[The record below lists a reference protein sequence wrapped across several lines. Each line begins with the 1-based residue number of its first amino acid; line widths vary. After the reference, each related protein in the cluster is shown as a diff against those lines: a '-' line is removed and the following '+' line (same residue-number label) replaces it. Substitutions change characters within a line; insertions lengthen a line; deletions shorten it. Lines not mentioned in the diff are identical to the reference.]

1 MARYRRYQ
9 RRGYYGGYRSKASI
23 GQEIA
28 AQHKREAAELSRELG
43 GTDSDVKRYF
53 FSLSHSSLSDILD
66 EYENRYGASARQY
79 AEITIPKWQSGERT
93 MSGMVASR
101 LFDLLPPRMPL
112 AEKYKLTE
120 GLWKHYGPSSKKR
133 LRVGLDA
140 DPNAVCDAIRS
151 HLDDVVVSY
160 KIPEQLEA
168 RFNWLSAGDVSV
180 KQQLLNHLRSQ
191 ERALVA
197 EGARLQLPVLTDHLR
212 SDADGLTTRAAQMLR
227 IGKHEIEL
235 LIDKSATGVAL
246 EDWAP
251 PQRVSSSTSDN
262 GGCSWIFWVIG
273 AIVLYMI
280 FAR

>member
-1 MARYRRYQ
+1 MARYRGYRG
-9 RRGYYGGYRSKASI
+9 RGYYGGYRSKASI

-43 GTDSDVKRYF
+43 GTDTDVKRYF
-53 FSLSHSSLSDILD
+53 FSLSHAALSDILD
-66 EYENRYGASARQY
+66 EYENRYGSSARQY

-101 LFDLLPPRMPL
+101 LFDLMPPRMPL

-133 LRVGLDA
+133 LRVGLEA
-140 DPNAVCDAIRS
+140 DPNVVFDAIRS
-151 HLDDVVVSY
+151 HLDEVVVGY

-168 RFNWLSAGDVSV
+168 RFNWLSAGDVAV

-197 EGARLQLPVLTDHLR
+197 EGARLQLPVLTEHLR
-212 SDADGLTTRAAQMLR
+212 SDTEGLTTRAAQMLR

-235 LIDKSATGVAL
+235 LIDKTASGVAL

-251 PQRVSSSTSDN
+251 PQRVSSSASDN
-262 GGCSWIFWVIG
+262 EGCSWIFWVIG
-273 AIVLYMI
+273 AVILYMI

>member
-1 MARYRRYQ
+1 MARYRGYRG
-9 RRGYYGGYRSKASI
+9 RRSYGGYRNKASI

-53 FSLSHSSLSDILD
+53 FSLSHSALSDLLD
-66 EYENRYGASARQY
+66 EYENRYGSSARQY

-133 LRVGLDA
+133 LRVGLEA

-151 HLDDVVVSY
+151 HLDEVVVGY

-168 RFNWLSAGDVSV
+168 RFNWLSAGDVAV

-197 EGARLQLPVLTDHLR
+197 EGARLQLPVLTEHLR
-212 SDADGLTTRAAQMLR
+212 SDTEGLTSRAAQMLR

-235 LIDKSATGVAL
+235 LIDKTASGVAL
-246 EDWAP
+246 EDWTP
-251 PQRVSSSTSDN
+251 PQRASTSTSDN
-262 GGCSWIFWVIG
+262 EGCSWIFWVIG
-273 AIVLYMI
+273 AVILYMI

>member
-1 MARYRRYQ
+1 
-9 RRGYYGGYRSKASI
+9 
-23 GQEIA
+23 
-28 AQHKREAAELSRELG
+28 LG

-53 FSLSHSSLSDILD
+53 FSLSHSALSDLLD
-66 EYENRYGASARQY
+66 EYENRYGSSARQY
-79 AEITIPKWQSGERT
+79 AEITIPKWESGERT

-133 LRVGLDA
+133 LRVGLEA
-140 DPNAVCDAIRS
+140 DPNEVCDAIRS
-151 HLDDVVVSY
+151 HLDEVVVGY

-168 RFNWLSAGDVSV
+168 RFNWLSAGDVAV

-197 EGARLQLPVLTDHLR
+197 EGARLQLPVLTEHLR
-212 SDADGLTTRAAQMLR
+212 SDTDGLTTRAAQMLR

-235 LIDKSATGVAL
+235 LIDKTASGVSL

-251 PQRVSSSTSDN
+251 PQQVSSSTSDN
-262 GGCSWIFWVIG
+262 EGCSWIFWVIG
-273 AIVLYMI
+273 ATILYMI